1 MFFLG
6 QIDCNKEK
14 KILIIIWVFS
24 HSLPVVKNVWKS
36 PCYHIFT
43 FIFTHTYIHTHTITL
58 ITLFITLITLITYIH
73 THINYIILYHKT
85 YAKIRDKS
93 YNNYKCHHRNK
104 TSNLPIKKLLTY
116 LLNCNKRIE
125 KNIRDNDSS
134 GGTKQLLK

>member
-1 MFFLG
+1 MLFR
-6 QIDCNKEK
+6 EK
-14 KILIIIWVFS
+14 KQTICR
-24 HSLPVVKNVWKS
+24 K
-36 PCYHIFT
+36 IFRH
-43 FIFTHTYIHTHTITL
+43 FAFT
-58 ITLFITLITLITYIH
+58 
-73 THINYIILYHKT
+73 NYIILYHKT